1 MSQQLSEQQFE
12 DPRALHQMLEQ
23 RVAFI
28 LDEASRQG
36 ADACEVAVSQN
47 TGLSVGVR
55 QGEVETVELNR
66 DQGFGITLYLD
77 GRKGS
82 ASTSDTSDEAIRSTV
97 SAALAIARNTSV
109 DTCAGLA
116 DAELMAR
123 DLPDLD
129 LYHPWTL
136 TAEQAIERAL
146 ACERAAL
153 ELDGRLSSDS
163 ANISSQQGCRVYG
176 NSHGFIGSS
185 LGSRHSASAVLIV
198 NTEDG
203 MQRDYWYT
211 VDRLAER
218 LMSPEALG
226 RKAAERTLARI
237 GARPVNTARV
247 PVLFAADQAAGL
259 LAQLVNSISG
269 GAVYRQSTFLL
280 DAMGTQIFPDWVTI
294 DERPHML
301 RALGSAAFDGDGLA
315 TREQAFV
322 RDGVLQSW
330 VLSTYSGRRLKLP
343 STANAGGVHNLHISA
358 NAGDLAA
365 LLKEM
370 GTGLLV
376 TELMGQGVN
385 GVTGDY
391 SRGAGGFW
399 VENGVISHPVREVT
413 IAGNL
418 REMFLNLRCVGSDT
432 ERRGNYLTGSW
443 LVDGMTVGG
452 A

>member
-12 DPRALHQMLEQ
+12 DPRALRQMLEQ

-82 ASTSDTSDEAIRSTV
+82 ASTSDTSDEAIRSTI

-237 GARPVNTARV
+237 GARPVSTARV